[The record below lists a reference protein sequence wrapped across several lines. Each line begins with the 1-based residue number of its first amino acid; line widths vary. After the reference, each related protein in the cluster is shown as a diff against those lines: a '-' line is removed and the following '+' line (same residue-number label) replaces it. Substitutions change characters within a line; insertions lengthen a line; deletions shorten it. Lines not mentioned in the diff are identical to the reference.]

1 MLDTVKNLLDRHV
14 FLKDVVSKSDVLKL
28 SERDVLTNY
37 LPYLSYSKM
46 MKSDESDEEVVS
58 HAFLNFD
65 NTIGWI
71 WELVP
76 PPFIGPDKLDTLHGI
91 IRTSFPKGTVMQW
104 ILFPDDNLTP
114 FIEEYTNLR
123 DQSDPINYM
132 TIEQMQKYLCE
143 GTKGVSKMANI
154 PIRNYRLFLTLKS
167 EQRIPEDTLVSV
179 EQGLSMAGFAP
190 RRWEANDL
198 LAWLAQFFNG
208 EVSHPEYTPHRYL
221 REQFRSNNPAVRD
234 ESSDS
239 IEKHRPL
246 DDFSTYPSRFGNRYV
261 NCLYPNE
268 VPQKKNDPLRTNE
281 LLGGFMGVMD
291 DMNQIK
297 YPHLYTLTIVY
308 DDLKSEI
315 GSKATQTMFQK
326 VGAGLAHALNARIN
340 EFSRMQSIMANGGN
354 FAYMIPQLMVF
365 GDTPA
370 EVRSATA
377 QAIKLWDAKD
387 FTLMKETKLAQTM
400 FIHGLPFGLYHID
413 QNLINIDRYYYLD
426 YENITR
432 FLPVQSD
439 FRGGGDPVQVY
450 QGRKGQIVT
459 LNMFDKRANAH
470 NFYVVAETGGGKS
483 FTLNDLVDS
492 YASTGAKVR
501 IADLGESYKKL
512 THMRKGRFIDFGVV
526 KPICMNPLD
535 FIALDE
541 EDFAQNISMAQIVF
555 GSCAYSY
562 TGKAIDEVEANLINQ
577 ACVMAHRKGDQMR
590 GTDFIIEFLKSRSY
604 QKDDETDF
612 PEVDLKAR
620 NLAYLL
626 HNFGSGG
633 AFEKFMVGP
642 SQFNIKDD
650 EFVCA
655 DIEKLRSVKQL
666 FFPMVMQLMN
676 CITQDLY
683 LSDRSR
689 PSIILFEEI
698 ASMVKQVGNI
708 SMDGFASMVEEGYR
722 RARKYRGA
730 FGIVLQSALDLA
742 TLPGLGD
749 VAKANAQWRYY
760 LESKMYTEAAGLQ
773 ALPGITS
780 GFPLKLINSVKNV
793 RPRYGE
799 MFIDS
804 PLGMGVARLCVD
816 PWRYWVNTS
825 DGKDVAAYN
834 KLVNAGMEPVEALSR
849 LSNIE
854 IPDHIRK
861 QLNAAKGDVHEFPA
875 A

>member
-1 MLDTVKNLLDRHV
+1 MLDIAKNLLDRHV
-14 FLKDVVSKSDVLKL
+14 FLKNEVSKSDVLKL
-28 SERDVLTNY
+28 SQRDVLTNY

-76 PPFIGPDKLDTLHGI
+76 PPFVGPDKLDTLHGI
-91 IRTSFPKGTVMQW
+91 IRTTFPKGTVMQW
-104 ILFPDDNLTP
+104 IMFPDDNITP
-114 FIEEYTNLR
+114 VIDGYKSLR
-123 DQSDPINYM
+123 DQSDPMNCM
-132 TIEQMQKYLCE
+132 TIEQMEKYLEE
-143 GTKGVSKMANI
+143 GKKGVSKMANI
-154 PIRNYRLFLTLKS
+154 PIRNFRLFLTVKN

-190 RRWEANDL
+190 RRWDAEDL

-208 EVSHPEYTPHRYL
+208 EVTHPEYDPLRYL
-221 REQFRSNNPAVRD
+221 REQFRSNNQALKEGD
-234 ESSDS
+234 NDS
-239 IEKHRPL
+239 TQKPRPL
-246 DDFSTYPSRFGNRYV
+246 DDFSQHPSRFGNRYV
-261 NCLYPNE
+261 TCLHPNE
-268 VPQKKNDPLRTNE
+268 IPQKRNDPLRTNE

-297 YPHLYTLTIVY
+297 YPYLYTLTIVY
-308 DDLKSEI
+308 DDLKGEI

-326 VGAGLAHALNARIN
+326 VGAGLAHALNERIT
-340 EFSRMQSIMANGGN
+340 EFSRMQQVMATGGN

-370 EVRSATA
+370 EVRSAAA

-387 FTLMKETKLAQTM
+387 FKLMKETKIAKTM

-432 FLPVQSD
+432 FLPVQGD
-439 FRGGGDPVQVY
+439 FRGGGDPVQIF
-450 QGRKGQIVT
+450 QGRKGQIIT
-459 LNMFDKRANAH
+459 LDMFDKRANAH
-470 NFYVVAETGGGKS
+470 NFYVVAETGGRKS
-483 FTLNDLVDS
+483 FSLNDLLDS
-492 YASTGAKVR
+492 KASTGAKVR
-501 IADLGESYKKL
+501 VADLGESYKKL
-512 THMRKGRFIDFGVV
+512 THARKGRFIDFGVV

-535 FIALDE
+535 FVALDA

-555 GSCAYSY
+555 GSCAYSF
-562 TGKAIDEVEANLINQ
+562 TGKAIDEVEANLINR
-577 ACVMAHRKGDQMR
+577 ACVMAHEKGDQER
-590 GTDFIIEFLKSRSY
+590 GPDFIIEYLNNRSY
-604 QKDDETDF
+604 RKDGESDY
-612 PEVDLKAR
+612 PELDLKAR
-620 NLAYLL
+620 NLAFLL
-626 HNFGSGG
+626 QNFGTGG

-689 PSIILFEEI
+689 KSIILFEEI
-698 ASMVKQVGNI
+698 ASMTKQVGNI

-742 TLPGLGD
+742 QLPGLGD
-749 VAKANAQWRYY
+749 VAKANAQWRFY
-760 LESKMYTEAAGLQ
+760 LESKMYSEAAELK
-773 ALPGITS
+773 ALPGITG

-816 PWRYWVNTS
+816 QWRYWVNTS
-825 DGKDVAAYN
+825 DGDDVAEYN
-834 KLVNAGMEPVEALSR
+834 KLILSGMEPVEALSR
-849 LSNIE
+849 LSGVE
-854 IPDHIRK
+854 IPPHIQT
-861 QLNAAKGDVHEFPA
+861 QLNAIKGELHEFPSA
-875 A
+875 